1 MEMQSC
7 RKQGIMDVGFMD
19 PMQINEANVDDQ
31 ATYTVFH
38 LYKFLDRQQD
48 KTMILLLYNC

>member
-1 MEMQSC
+1 
-7 RKQGIMDVGFMD
+7 MDVGFMD

-31 ATYTVFH
+31 ATNTVVH

-48 KTMILLLYNC
+48 KTMILLPYNYQ